1 MPATANTWRLIS
13 SRVGEKG
20 SMFGDDVTTVQQ
32 LLVAA
37 GNNDPSILGGGW
49 GGHSKDA
56 LLAFQKAHR
65 LPVLISI
72 PLVVCMP
79 AAGAARDVGGQY
91 APSMVLR

>member
-49 GGHSKDA
+49 GGRRRGMENDQ
-56 LLAFQKAHR
+56 LL
-65 LPVLISI
+65 
-72 PLVVCMP
+72 
-79 AAGAARDVGGQY
+79 
-91 APSMVLR
+91 